1 MEETAE
7 RRKASEYQA
16 NTGKGREFQPRRCVV
31 ILPPFLEATLYADLF
46 FERSSGYA
54 ACFFRQSARCAF
66 LPGPLGDSH
75 LLALRVDF

>member
-1 MEETAE
+1 
-7 RRKASEYQA
+7 
-16 NTGKGREFQPRRCVV
+16 VV

-66 LPGPLGDSH
+66 LLGPLGDSH